1 MAKSFGRNALTVG
14 GLTAVSRILGLVRDM
29 VTAWI
34 LGASGLADAFF
45 VAFRLPNLLR
55 RFMAE
60 GAVSVAFV
68 PVFNEVKEQEGLKKA
83 LSLAQAVLTLMYLVF
98 GLTVV
103 LGEVF
108 APLFVTVIAPG
119 FLHNPEFGTAVHLT
133 RLMFP
138 FIALVGVLAFYMG
151 ILNSLDHFAAP
162 AAAPIVLNVFMIAVP
177 LLCYKLWPVFTS
189 PADALAW
196 GVILG
201 GIVQLLIQYP
211 ALRRL
216 KVPLGLSR
224 EFRDPHVRQMTR
236 LMGVSAVGASAYQ
249 LQVLASTMLA
259 SLLSVGSVSY
269 LVYAGRIMELPLG
282 LFAYAVSN
290 VMLPSMSAAWARRD
304 LNEFSALT
312 GKSLSAVLCFT
323 LPATIGILLLAEP
336 ITVLLFERGAFTRT
350 DSLKAALALQMYGL
364 SLWAVGYAR
373 IQTQALY
380 AMQEAKLV
388 MRIVWVGLGIFV
400 AAAFGLMQPFGHAG
414 IALALSISSLA
425 QMAIQA
431 VVLKRLGI
439 SSLKLVWR
447 DAVKMLLASLAM
459 GLGLYPCLRLKFW
472 DAGLN
477 ATSALIM
484 AVVVALS
491 AAGYFGLLRLLG
503 YRFRRA

>member
-14 GLTAVSRILGLVRDM
+14 GFTAISRILGLVRDM

-34 LGASGLADAFF
+34 LGAGGLADAFF

-68 PVFNEVKEQEGLKKA
+68 PVFNEVKEQEGLQKA
-83 LSLAQAVLTLMYLVF
+83 LSMAQAVLTLMYLVF
-98 GLTVV
+98 GITVV
-103 LGEVF
+103 LGEIF
-108 APLFVTVIAPG
+108 APLFVTLIAPG
-119 FLHNPEFGTAVHLT
+119 FLNNPEFATAVHLT

-138 FIALVGVLAFYMG
+138 FIGLVGVLAFYMG

-162 AAAPIVLNVFMIAVP
+162 AAAPIVLNVFMIASP
-177 LLCYKLWPVFTS
+177 LLLYKAWPVFAS

-201 GIVQLLIQYP
+201 GIAQLLIQYP
-211 ALRRL
+211 TLKRL
-216 KVPLGLSR
+216 HVPLGLSR

-304 LNEFSALT
+304 LDQFAALT

-336 ITVLLFERGAFTRT
+336 ITVLLFERGAFTRS
-350 DSLKAALALQMYGL
+350 DSLKAALALQMYGI

-400 AAAFGLMQPFGHAG
+400 AAALGLMQPFGHAG
-414 IALALSISSLA
+414 IALALSLSSLA
-425 QMAIQA
+425 QMIIQA
-431 VVLKRLGI
+431 FVLKRLGI
-439 SSLKLVWR
+439 SSFRIIWR
-447 DAVKMLLASLAM
+447 DAAKMLAASLLM
-459 GLGLYPCLRLKFW
+459 GLTLYPFVRLNFW
-472 DAGLN
+472 NRGLDLS
-477 ATSALIM
+477 SAVILG
-484 AVVVALS
+484 
-491 AAGYFGLLRLLG
+491 AAITLGAACYFGLLRLMG